1 MGNAHGLRGGV
12 AAAHDGNAG
21 FVQPFGV
28 AAQKQHG
35 RRGDAFGE
43 HGGVIAVAREHQAA
57 AGLLFP
63 LQRGFGGGAG
73 EACVVPFA
81 GGLFGVFAQLR
92 DDFGGRLQG
101 GAGGAIHLQQNS
113 ETFRADVGRESQL
126 QPCLA
131 FGFGHEMSFCGKRAG
146 RFHIQ
151 GSLKFGLIWLARLA
165 ILQADLG

>member
-1 MGNAHGLRGGV
+1 MGDAHGLRGGV

-28 AAQKQHG
+28 AAQKQYG

-57 AGLLFP
+57 AGLLLP

-81 GGLFGVFAQLR
+81 GGVFGLLAQLR

-101 GAGGAIHLQQNS
+101 CAGGAVHL
-113 ETFRADVGRESQL
+113 
-126 QPCLA
+126 
-131 FGFGHEMSFCGKRAG
+131 
-146 RFHIQ
+146 
-151 GSLKFGLIWLARLA
+151 
-165 ILQADLG
+165 